1 MYATPG
7 FSHGPRGTS
16 IAAGLGMPTDLEQLL
31 RDVFGESINRFNTF
45 QADQMKRLQAKLQE
59 LAREALKE
67 ELTRMQSEINDLR
80 ARVATLE
87 AERVQAAADQV

>member
-16 IAAGLGMPTDLEQLL
+16 IAAVKGMPTDFEQLI
-31 RDVFGESINRFNTF
+31 RDVFGESINRLTKFE
-45 QADQMKRLQAKLQE
+45 ADQMKRLQGKLQE

-67 ELTRMQSEINDLR
+67 ELTRMQTEINDLR

-87 AERVQAAADQV
+87 AERIQAAADQV